1 MHVWKQWPVRLLPK
15 DRGRGN
21 DRSATACRQCGA
33 AGDGPAG
40 PSLGSVAAAVAVNA
54 ALEQAC
60 RRLAE
65 EDINV
70 TVVERDGVLY
80 ANVHATVWS
89 EQHTWLR
96 IFQVFGALS
105 YCVQIR

>member
-1 MHVWKQWPVRLLPK
+1 V
-15 DRGRGN
+15 D
-21 DRSATACRQCGA
+21 
-33 AGDGPAG
+33 AG
-40 PSLGSVAAAVAVNA
+40 
-54 ALEQAC
+54 LEQA
-60 RRLAE
+60 RQQLARE
-65 EDINV
+65 GITV

-105 YCVQIR
+105 HCVQIR